1 MTQANY
7 QQLKNLYDWYFICA
21 DMAGIIPPNFDDWRE
36 NESLVQAAQQSA
48 KAQNFNWLDT

>member
-1 MTQANY
+1 
-7 QQLKNLYDWYFICA
+7 
-21 DMAGIIPPNFDDWRE
+21 MAGIIPPNFDDWRE